1 MRIIKMNKHYKT
13 LELHKIMDMLAEQAG
28 NDETLRMISELEPVT
43 DIDKVRTELKKT
55 EDAFDLSVKYGTPPF
70 YRFKDIRGSLQRA
83 QSGSS
88 LTLRELLDVG
98 VMLRQIRGLTDYYA
112 SAGDAENTLTP
123 LFTELSP
130 NKWLEDKIQN
140 AILSEDEIADTAS
153 AELANIRRKIAQ
165 AGIRIRESLDK
176 MVRSAD
182 VQKSLMDNIVT
193 VRDGRY
199 VLPVKA
205 EYKGNVK
212 GIVHA
217 SSATGSTL
225 FIEPEAVVE
234 ANNDIRVLQGRE
246 QEEIERIIAEL
257 SSDCAACAETMKN
270 DYMTCAELNLYFAK
284 SNLGAKMKGCIPEIS
299 DDGVL
304 ELKKARH
311 PLIDPDKVVPVDIT
325 VGKDYSTLIV
335 TGPNTG
341 GKTVLLKTAG
351 LLTAMTMCGLMVPA
365 ADGTKISVFRHI
377 LVDIGDMQS
386 IEQSLSTFSSHMS
399 NVVNIIKTADES
411 SLILIDELGSG
422 TDPVEGAALAVSIIE
437 ALMAKGSRIFVTT
450 HYQELK
456 IFAIEHENV
465 ENGSCEF
472 DVKTLQPT
480 YRLIIGSPGK
490 SNAFSI
496 SSKLGVPADII
507 ANAKALVS
515 DDDRHFEE
523 VVTQLEASRRA
534 LDKQNAELAQL
545 KKQAKEQAE
554 ALERE
559 KQEFEARKDEEFEK
573 AHTQAMR
580 IVENCRYQSDKLLE
594 ELADIRKERNKEAF
608 DKRTSAAKSMSRSS
622 LDKMY
627 DEANPVRK
635 KENEYKPPRPYK
647 RGDSVVIVD
656 IGKKGI
662 LAGDPDANGNVFV
675 QVGIMKTKT
684 NVSRLRLAEEDKV
697 TVGSKKAPAGAR
709 AGVSKTKVSGK
720 MERRSS
726 LELDIRGC
734 AVDEGIHEVD
744 AFIDNAVMVN
754 AGIITIIH
762 GKGTGLLRQGIQRHL
777 KHHPS
782 VKSFR
787 NGLFGEGED
796 GVTVVELK

>member
-1 MRIIKMNKHYKT
+1 MNKHYKT
-13 LELHKIMDMLAEQAG
+13 LELHKILDMLSEQAG
-28 NDETLRMISELEPVT
+28 NDETRRMIAELEPET
-43 DIDKVRTELKKT
+43 DIDKVKESLKKT
-55 EDAFDLSVKYGTPPF
+55 EDAFELSVKFGTPPF
-70 YRFKDIRGSLQRA
+70 YSFKDVRGSLQRA

-88 LTLRELLDVG
+88 LSLRELLDICS
-98 VMLRQIRGLTDYYA
+98 MLKQIRGLTDYHA
-112 SAGDAENTLTP
+112 SCGDVTTVLDP
-123 LFTELSP
+123 LFEELSP

-140 AILSEDEIADTAS
+140 AILTEDEIADTAS

-165 AGIRIRESLDK
+165 AGVRIRESLDK

-205 EYKGNVK
+205 EYKGNVR

-257 SSDCAACAETMKN
+257 SSDCASCAETMKR
-270 DYMTCAELNLYFAK
+270 DYFTCAELNLYFAK
-284 SNLGAKMKGCIPEIS
+284 SNLGAKMRATVPEIS
-299 DDGVL
+299 DDGIL

-311 PLIDPDKVVPVDIT
+311 PLIDAAKVVPVDIS
-325 VGKDYSTLIV
+325 VGRDYSTLIV

-351 LLTAMTMCGLMVPA
+351 LLTAMAMCGMMVPA
-365 ADGTKISVFRHI
+365 GDGTKISVFRHI

-399 NVVNIIKTADES
+399 NVVQILKTADES

-437 ALMAKGSRIFVTT
+437 ALMKKGSRIFVTT

-456 IFAIEHENV
+456 LFAIERENV
-465 ENGSCEF
+465 ENASCEF

-496 SSKLGVPADII
+496 SSKLGIPQEII
-507 ANAKALVS
+507 DEAKSLVS
-515 DDDRHFEE
+515 DDNRRFEE
-523 VVTQLEASRRA
+523 VVAQLEASRRA
-534 LDKQNAELAQL
+534 LDRQNTELARL
-545 KKQAKEQAE
+545 RKEAEEKEQALE
-554 ALERE
+554 KERE
-559 KQEFEARKDEEFEK
+559 EFEARKDDEFEK
-573 AHTQAMR
+573 ARTQAMR
-580 IVENCRYQSDKLLE
+580 IVENCRMQSEKLLD
-594 ELADIRKERNKEAF
+594 ELSDIRKERNKEAF
-608 DKRTSAAKSMSRSS
+608 DKRSSAAKSMSRSS

-635 KENEYKPPRPYK
+635 RELKEYKPPRPYK
-647 RGDSVVIVD
+647 RGDNVIVAD

-662 LAGDPDANGNVFV
+662 LASDPDSSGNVFV

-684 NVSRLRLAEEDKV
+684 NISHLRLAEEDKV
-697 TVGSKKAPAGAR
+697 TVGNKKKNSASR
-709 AGVSKTKVSGK
+709 VSKVGVSGK
-720 MERRSS
+720 TERKSS

-734 AVDEGIHEVD
+734 AIDEGIHEVD
-744 AFIDNAVMVN
+744 RFIDNAVMLN
-754 AGIITIIH
+754 AGIVTIIH

-777 KHHPS
+777 RSHPS

-787 NGLFGEGED
+787 NGVFGEGED

>member
-1 MRIIKMNKHYKT
+1 MNKHYKT
-13 LELHKIMDMLAEQAG
+13 LELHKILDMLSEQAG
-28 NDETLRMISELEPVT
+28 NDETRCMIAELEPET
-43 DIDKVRTELKKT
+43 DIGKVKESLKKT
-55 EDAFDLSVKYGTPPF
+55 EDAFELSVKFGTPPF
-70 YRFKDIRGSLQRA
+70 YSFKDVRGSLQRA

-88 LTLRELLDVG
+88 LSLRELLDICS
-98 VMLRQIRGLTDYYA
+98 MLKQIRGLTDYHA
-112 SAGDAENTLTP
+112 SCGEVQTVLDP
-123 LFTELSP
+123 LFEELSP

-140 AILSEDEIADTAS
+140 AILTEDEIADTAS

-165 AGIRIRESLDK
+165 AGVRIRESLDK

-205 EYKGNVK
+205 EYKGNVR

-257 SSDCAACAETMKN
+257 SSDCAACAETMKR
-270 DYMTCAELNLYFAK
+270 DYFTCAELNLYFAK
-284 SNLGAKMKGCIPEIS
+284 SNLGAKMRATVPKIS
-299 DDGVL
+299 DDGIL

-311 PLIDPDKVVPVDIT
+311 PLIDAEKVVPVDIS
-325 VGKDYSTLIV
+325 VGRDYSTLIV

-351 LLTAMTMCGLMVPA
+351 LLTAMAMCGMMVPA
-365 ADGTKISVFRHI
+365 GDGTKISIFRHI

-399 NVVNIIKTADES
+399 NVVQILKTADES

-437 ALMAKGSRIFVTT
+437 ALMKKGSRIFVTT

-456 IFAIEHENV
+456 LFAIERENV
-465 ENGSCEF
+465 ENASCEF

-496 SSKLGVPADII
+496 SSKLGIPREII
-507 ANAKALVS
+507 DEAKSLVS
-515 DDDRHFEE
+515 DDNRRFEE
-523 VVTQLEASRRA
+523 VVAQLEASRRA
-534 LDKQNAELAQL
+534 LDRQNTELARL
-545 KKQAKEQAE
+545 RKEAEEKEQALE
-554 ALERE
+554 KERE
-559 KQEFEARKDEEFEK
+559 EFEARKDDEFEK
-573 AHTQAMR
+573 ARTQAMR
-580 IVENCRYQSDKLLE
+580 IVENCRMQSEKLLD
-594 ELADIRKERNKEAF
+594 ELSDIRKERNREAF
-608 DKRTSAAKSMSRSS
+608 DKRSSAAKSMSRSS

-635 KENEYKPPRPYK
+635 RELKEYKPPRPYK
-647 RGDSVVIVD
+647 RGDNVIVAD

-662 LAGDPDANGNVFV
+662 LASDPDSSGNVFV

-684 NVSRLRLAEEDKV
+684 NISHLRLAEEDKV
-697 TVGSKKAPAGAR
+697 TVGNQKKSPASR
-709 AGVSKTKVSGK
+709 VSKVGVSGK
-720 MERRSS
+720 TERKSS

-734 AVDEGIHEVD
+734 AIDEGIHEVD
-744 AFIDNAVMVN
+744 RFIDNAVMLN
-754 AGIITIIH
+754 AGIVTIIH

-777 KHHPS
+777 RSHPS

-787 NGLFGEGED
+787 NGVFGEGED